1 MNGLQNKRILLGVT
15 GGIAAYKSADLVR
28 RLRSAGADVRVVM
41 TQAATAFVG
50 PLTFQ
55 ALSGHPVHTGLL
67 DAASEAA
74 MDHISLA
81 RWPEAIIIAPA
92 SADMLARLAHGHAS
106 DLLTT
111 LCLASTAPLWLAPAM
126 NHQMWGHPATQ
137 ENFRTLLARGVRAV
151 GPDAGE
157 QACGEVGEGRMAEPM
172 QIVDALSHAFTPGL
186 LSGRRVV
193 ITAGP
198 TREALDPVRV
208 LTNRSSGKMGFAVA
222 MAAIEQGAEV
232 TLIAGP
238 VALATP
244 ASVKRI
250 DVQSAAEMM
259 SAVQQAMS
267 GCDIFIGAAAV
278 ADYCAEQVAEQ
289 KIKKDADRLVLSL
302 VRTPDILAQVAALS
316 TKPFTVGFAAESTEL
331 ERHALD
337 KLSKKNLDMIA
348 ANWIS
353 GPQSALESDDNAL
366 QVYWLGGSAKIERN
380 AKSHVARQLVDL
392 IAQRYSHKV
401 RGGNKS

>member
-1 MNGLQNKRILLGVT
+1 MDGLQNKRILLGVT
-15 GGIAAYKSADLVR
+15 GGIAAYKAADLVR

-81 RWPEAIIIAPA
+81 RWPDAIIIAPA
-92 SADMLARLAHGHAS
+92 SADLLARLAHGHAS

-111 LCLASTAPLWLAPAM
+111 LCLATSAPLWLAPAM
-126 NHQMWGHPATQ
+126 NHQMWAHPATK

-151 GPDAGE
+151 GPESGE

-172 QIVDALSHAFTPGL
+172 QIVDALGQVFTPGL

-222 MAAIEQGAEV
+222 TAAAEQGAEV
-232 TLIAGP
+232 TLISGP

-244 ASVKRI
+244 AGLKRI
-250 DVQSAAEMM
+250 DVQSAAEMW
-259 SAVQQAMS
+259 SAVQQAVT
-267 GCDIFIGAAAV
+267 GCDIFIGTAAV

-289 KIKKDADRLVLSL
+289 KIKKDADRLVLNL
-302 VRTPDILAQVAALS
+302 VRTPDILAQVAARS

-337 KLSKKNLDMIA
+337 KLAKKNLDMIA

-366 QVYWLGGSAKIERN
+366 QVYWPGGSAKIERN
-380 AKSHVARQLVDL
+380 TKPYVARQLVDL
-392 IAQRYSHKV
+392 IAQRYSHTV